1 MESAPTPQPS
11 ADAQHY
17 PKHFPNMLQS
27 YLPSHHDAFR
37 RVLWTGL
44 HSQLTTITV
53 PEGGNMVEDI
63 QSADQTIT
71 ITTGSALAQHYP
83 KHFPNMLKSYQ
94 PSHHEAFRQVLWTGL
109 HSQLTTITVPEGG
122 NMVED
127 IQSADQTITITT
139 GSALAQVGSRNSP
152 RQQALRAGD
161 MLTVPAGAPCEL
173 VNTGPMPLGSLHSCR
188 PTR

>member
-1 MESAPTPQPS
+1 MASAPTQPS

-17 PKHFPNMLQS
+17 PKHFPNMLKS
-27 YLPSHHDAFR
+27 YL
-37 RVLWTGL
+37 
-44 HSQLTTITV
+44 
-53 PEGGNMVEDI
+53 
-63 QSADQTIT
+63 
-71 ITTGSALAQHYP
+71 
-83 KHFPNMLKSYQ
+83 
-94 PSHHEAFRQVLWTGL
+94 PSHHEAFRRVLWTGL

-173 VNTGPMPLGSLHSCR
+173 VNTGPMPLGVLLVTSW
-188 PTR
+188 